1 MDMRQK
7 DRSDPGLHWLAALF
21 LAVSLQAHAEE
32 PKTVL
37 GPRNIYLHDGAN
49 ALIAGDIE
57 EGVRL
62 TRRGLE
68 LAHGAREEKAG
79 HANLCAGYLL
89 LDQPEEA
96 LVHCNWVLER
106 DASHWRAYNNR
117 ALVYLRLGRYDESEE
132 DIRKGQAL
140 RPGSK
145 TLKIVK
151 GMYLDE
157 TKPVTPNVEVDE
169 RRSAPQ
175 TSDDE
180 LETDL
185 SN

>member
-7 DRSDPGLHWLAALF
+7 HSGHACLHWLLF
-21 LAVSLQAHAEE
+21 LFSLVSLPTRAEE

-49 ALIAGDIE
+49 ALIAGDGE

-62 TRRGLE
+62 TLHGLG
-68 LAHGAREEKAG
+68 LAQGMREEKAA
-79 HANLCAGYLL
+79 HANLCAGYLMINE
-89 LDQPEEA
+89 PEKA
-96 LVHCNWVLER
+96 LIHCDWVLER
-106 DASHWRAYNNR
+106 DSAHWRTYNNR
-117 ALVYLRLGRYDESEE
+117 ALVYLRLERFDESEE

-140 RPGSK
+140 RPNSR

-157 TKPVTPNVEVDE
+157 TQPVTPHVEIDE
-169 RRSAPQ
+169 RRSAPEM
-175 TSDDE
+175 SDDE
-180 LETDL
+180 LEAD
-185 SN
+185 SSD